1 MSEDATNMTPEVAEA
16 MAPIDDLDQLETSD
30 HVTAFTDTHQNFQK
44 LLASPED
51 DTTSS

>member
-1 MSEDATNMTPEVAEA
+1 MNEGDTNMTPEVAEA

-51 DTTSS
+51 DTPAS